1 MKWIVTVVVLL
12 AALFFYPQLNESAN
26 TSCAATETRF
36 ARAAFDPKE
45 GASVLG
51 ALLASGVSNGAL
63 AREFAKSHYPN
74 IPAAM
79 GCAVVYYQ
87 MMTDP
92 EMPKRAMEGL

>member
-1 MKWIVTVVVLL
+1 MKWLITFLVLL
-12 AALFFYPQLNESAN
+12 TALFFYPQLNESADA
-26 TSCAATETRF
+26 SCAATEKRF

-63 AREFAKSHYPN
+63 AREFAKSRYPN
-74 IPAAM
+74 IPAAV

-87 MMTDP
+87 MMADP